1 MVTLRLIISSRFQR
15 ILRSILRDDLVV
27 RPNIDDSIQKFQE
40 IRSTFSL
47 VYKNFVNVFIAC
59 SFLHSWITRMLL
71 AHSSTICI
79 INCILRKLSDFF
91 LSAIISITSS
101 ICRCTI
107 RKMQLLLLGKLMC
120 RIAKHE
126 YSEHIYFC
134 NVNQRD
140 VIVLSS
146 RKKWNQNKVSKNN

>member
-1 MVTLRLIISSRFQR
+1 MYL
-15 ILRSILRDDLVV
+15 
-27 RPNIDDSIQKFQE
+27 
-40 IRSTFSL
+40 
-47 VYKNFVNVFIAC
+47 IAC

-107 RKMQLLLLGKLMC
+107 RKMQLLLLDKLMC
-120 RIAKHE
+120 RTNILNTYIFVTLIREMLLCYPLEKNGIKIRSQQIIE
-126 YSEHIYFC
+126 
-134 NVNQRD
+134 
-140 VIVLSS
+140 SS
-146 RKKWNQNKVSKNN
+146 RTTIFSLNETLLSIYGNQTFFR

>member
-1 MVTLRLIISSRFQR
+1 MYL
-15 ILRSILRDDLVV
+15 
-27 RPNIDDSIQKFQE
+27 
-40 IRSTFSL
+40 
-47 VYKNFVNVFIAC
+47 IAC

-71 AHSSTICI
+71 AHLSTICI

-134 NVNQRD
+134 NVNQSD

-146 RKKWNQNKVSKNN
+146 RKKWNQNKVSTNN